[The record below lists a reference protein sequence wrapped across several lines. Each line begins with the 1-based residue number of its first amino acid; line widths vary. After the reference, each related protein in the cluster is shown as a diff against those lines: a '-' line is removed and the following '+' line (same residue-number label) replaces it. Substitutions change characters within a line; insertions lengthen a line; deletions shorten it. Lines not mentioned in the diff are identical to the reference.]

1 MEDSSLISLA
11 KLMPPSYTQMVIQWL
26 SKNLNPGEQ
35 CIAWLSGSKN
45 DASPS
50 WLFLMNKRLIF
61 TNHKLA
67 TTINMAESFLEFDLR
82 DIKDVHFQKKLF
94 LTFGK
99 LEIITTSGTL
109 VLDHVL
115 PELADGFI
123 PFLRK
128 SLSKSD

>member
-11 KLMPPSYTQMVIQWL
+11 NLMPPSYTQLVIQWL
-26 SKNLNPGEQ
+26 SRNLNPGEQ

-67 TTINMAESFLEFDLR
+67 TVINMAESFLEFDLR
-82 DIKDVHFQKKLF
+82 DIRDVHFQKKLF
-94 LTFGK
+94 FTFGK
-99 LEIITTSGTL
+99 LEIMTTGGTL

-115 PELADGFI
+115 PELAEGFV
-123 PFLRK
+123 PFLLK
-128 SLSKSD
+128 SLNKTD

>member
-11 KLMPPSYTQMVIQWL
+11 KLMPPSYTQLVIQWL
-26 SKNLNPGEQ
+26 SRNLNPGEQ

-67 TTINMAESFLEFDLR
+67 TVINMAESFLEFDLR
-82 DIKDVHFQKKLF
+82 DIKDVQFQKKLF
-94 LTFGK
+94 FTFGK
-99 LEIITTSGTL
+99 LEIMTTGGTL

-115 PELADGFI
+115 PELAEGFV
-123 PFLRK
+123 PFLLK
-128 SLSKSD
+128 SLNKTD

>member
-11 KLMPPSYTQMVIQWL
+11 KLMPPSYTQLVIQWL
-26 SKNLNPGEQ
+26 SRNLNPGEQ

-50 WLFLMNKRLIF
+50 WLFLTNKRLIF

-67 TTINMAESFLEFDLR
+67 TVMNMAESFLEFDLR
-82 DIKDVHFQKKLF
+82 DIKDVQFQKKLF
-94 LTFGK
+94 FTFGN
-99 LEIITTSGTL
+99 LVIMTSGGTL

-115 PELADGFI
+115 PELAEGFV
-123 PFLRK
+123 PFLLK
-128 SLSKSD
+128 SLNKTG

>member
-11 KLMPPSYTQMVIQWL
+11 KLMPPSYTQLVIQWL
-26 SKNLNPGEQ
+26 SRNLNPGEQ

-50 WLFLMNKRLIF
+50 WLFLTNKRLIF

-67 TTINMAESFLEFDLR
+67 TVRNMAESFLEFDLR
-82 DIKDVHFQKKLF
+82 DIKDVQFQKKLF
-94 LTFGK
+94 FTFGN
-99 LEIITTSGTL
+99 LVIMTSFGTL

-115 PELADGFI
+115 PELAEGFV
-123 PFLRK
+123 PFLLK
-128 SLSKSD
+128 SLNKTG

>member
-11 KLMPPSYTQMVIQWL
+11 KLMPPSYTQLVIQWL
-26 SKNLNPGEQ
+26 SRNLNPGEQ

-50 WLFLMNKRLIF
+50 WLFLTNKRLIF

-67 TTINMAESFLEFDLR
+67 TVRNMAESFLEFDLR
-82 DIKDVHFQKKLF
+82 DIKDVQFQKKLF
-94 LTFGK
+94 FTFGN
-99 LEIITTSGTL
+99 LVIMTSGGTL

-115 PELADGFI
+115 PELAEGFV
-123 PFLRK
+123 PFLLK
-128 SLSKSD
+128 SLNKTG